1 MNAVKSLDKTVQPL
15 LTTALDQDLRNH
27 GESPHAPRNDYPAM
41 AEDVAAFLAQ
51 HGLKNPTLIG
61 HSM

>member
-1 MNAVKSLDKTVQPL
+1 MSRL
-15 LTTALDQDLRNH
+15 LYDLADRDQDLRNH
-27 GESPHAPRNDYPAM
+27 GESPHAPRHDYTVM
-41 AEDVAAFLAQ
+41 ADDVAAFLEH